1 MWENQFKD
9 LNLPFLPYGD
19 EGDQHFGLA
28 VTVPGNMPRLIAR
41 TNTYGEMVEAM
52 EKVAPHLPEGTLIA
66 SARYWPTGR
75 KMQWFTQVYLRTQIG
90 RQHRLIAR

>member
-1 MWENQFKD
+1 MFEN
-9 LNLPFLPYGD
+9 LNLPYLPEGQ

-28 VTVPGNMPRLIAR
+28 VALPGQMFRIVSTTR
-41 TNTYGEMVEAM
+41 TYGDMVQVM
-52 EKVAPHLPEGTLIA
+52 EQVAPHLPEGTLVW

-75 KMQWFTQVYLRTQIG
+75 PGYGKNRQVYLRTQIG